1 MIIGHILFLAGIIFS
16 IITIIKSINSSDK
29 PETYFFIACICFLC
43 SMFLLAMSFCQ
54 EAKEIETEVRSI
66 ITENYEGCTF
76 ADDNTFYWHGK
87 VYEYKLNENG
97 NQVNIIYQEDGTK
110 KVDTYELEKSK

>member
-1 MIIGHILFLAGIIFS
+1 MDICMIIGHILFLAGIIFS

-29 PETYFFIACICFLC
+29 PETYFVIACICFIC

-54 EAKEIETEVRSI
+54 ETEEIETEVRSI
-66 ITENYEGCTF
+66 ITENYEECTF

-87 VYEYKLNENG
+87 LYELNEDET
-97 NQVNIIYQEDGTK
+97 QVTVKRRESETYDLK
-110 KVDTYELEKSK
+110 K

>member
-16 IITIIKSINSSDK
+16 IITIVKSINSSDK
-29 PETYFFIACICFLC
+29 PETYFFIACICFFC
-43 SMFLLAMSFCQ
+43 SMFLLAMGFCQ
-54 EAKEIETEVRSI
+54 ETEETEEIETEVRSI

-87 VYEYKLNENG
+87 VYEYKMNEDET
-97 NQVNIIYQEDGTK
+97 QVTVKRRESKTYDLK
-110 KVDTYELEKSK
+110 K

>member
-1 MIIGHILFLAGIIFS
+1 MDICMIIGHILFLAGIIFS

-29 PETYFFIACICFLC
+29 PETYFVIACICFIC

-54 EAKEIETEVRSI
+54 ETEEIETEVRSI
-66 ITENYEGCTF
+66 ITENYEECTF

-87 VYEYKLNENG
+87 LYEYELNEDET
-97 NQVNIIYQEDGTK
+97 QVTVKRRESETYDLK
-110 KVDTYELEKSK
+110 K